1 MATSGQDEFKFPDEK
16 VEDKKDDTI
25 DFEVEGDAEI
35 EVVDDT
41 PEEDRG
47 RPPMKEPP
55 QDVTDE
61 ELSQYSEGVKKRIQH
76 FSKGYHEE
84 RRAKEAALRERE
96 EAIRL
101 AQNLIE
107 ENKKLQSTQG
117 QTQQVLLEQAK
128 RVVQTELD
136 AAKRKYKEAYESG
149 DSDALVAAQE
159 ELTAAKIKADR
170 VNNFKPAPVQQEKP
184 VVQPAPQPVREVPQV
199 DPKAAAWQEANPWF
213 GQDDEMTALALTVH
227 RKLVESGVS
236 PTSDEYY
243 DRINNRMRQVFP
255 DAFPSEKPVK
265 KSPVVAPA
273 TRSTAPK
280 KIVLTKSQVNIA
292 KRLGLTNEQYARAVA
307 EEMRKQNG

>member
-1 MATSGQDEFKFPDEK
+1 
-16 VEDKKDDTI
+16 V
-25 DFEVEGDAEI
+25 
-35 EVVDDT
+35 
-41 PEEDRG
+41 
-47 RPPMKEPP
+47 
-55 QDVTDE
+55 
-61 ELSQYSEGVKKRIQH
+61 
-76 FSKGYHEE
+76 
-84 RRAKEAALRERE
+84 
-96 EAIRL
+96 RL
-101 AQNLIE
+101 AQQLIE
-107 ENKKLQSTQG
+107 ENKKLQSSQG

-128 RVVQTELD
+128 KVVQNEVEE
-136 AAKRKYKEAYESG
+136 AKRKYKEAYESG
-149 DSDALVAAQE
+149 DSEALVTAQE
-159 ELTAAKIKADR
+159 ELTAAKIRADR
-170 VNNFKPAPVQQEKP
+170 VNNFRPAPLQQEKP
-184 VVQPAPQPVREVPQV
+184 AVQPAPQPVQQEQV
-199 DPKAAAWQEANPWF
+199 YVDSKASAWQEANPWF

-265 KSPVVAPA
+265 KSSVVAPA

>member
-1 MATSGQDEFKFPDEK
+1 MPLDKNEFKFPDEK
-16 VEDKKDDTI
+16 AEDKKDDTV
-25 DFEVEGDAEI
+25 DFEVEGESEI

-41 PEEDRG
+41 PPEDRD
-47 RPPMKEPP
+47 RPPMKEAPAE
-55 QDVTDE
+55 VTDE
-61 ELSQYSEGVKKRIQH
+61 ELAQYSDGVKKRIQH

-96 EAIRL
+96 EALRL
-101 AQNLIE
+101 AQNLME
-107 ENKKLQSTQG
+107 ENKKLQNSQG
-117 QTQQVLLEQAK
+117 QTQQALLEQAK
-128 RVVQTELD
+128 RVVESELAD
-136 AAKRKYKEAYESG
+136 AKRKYREAYEAG
-149 DSDALVAAQE
+149 DAERVVEAQE
-159 ELTAAKIKADR
+159 ALTAAKIKADK
-170 VNNFKPAPVQQEKP
+170 VNNFKPAPLQQEKP
-184 VVQPAPQPVREVPQV
+184 AVQPASQPETVTPKV
-199 DPKAAAWQEANPWF
+199 DPKAAAWQDANPWF
-213 GQDDEMTALALTVH
+213 GTDDEMTALALTVH

-236 PTSDEYY
+236 PNSDEYY

-265 KSPVVAPA
+265 RSTVVAPA